1 MVLRARLRQPVH
13 FPDLSERRA
22 LKLAA
27 VVHYTARAHFELW
40 HRRVGGPDFQQ
51 FTGVFTPL
59 FFVDVEVT
67 DVPLN
72 PTTPLSVR
80 GETFL
85 AKTLT
90 ASGEV
95 DHIVRE
101 GDHHVLARA
110 DASSEVPVARTRLI
124 NVFTRYDPDPARR
137 RVTSLPPSL
146 GLGETPTRV
155 VELPAIESLVPLGRR
170 PDFAEA
176 DTRVWHY
183 GQTDANRH
191 VNGMEYLR
199 SMECYVADV
208 LGHAGHDLGR
218 LYFKRAR
225 ILYRKPCFRGEGY
238 RQVAW
243 FRGEAPLVVTGAF
256 HKAGDAATGHPAVVV
271 ELTLSQHEAAE

>member
-1 MVLRARLRQPVH
+1 MVLRARLREPVH

-27 VVHYTARAHFELW
+27 VVHYTSRAHFGLW
-40 HRRVGGPDFQQ
+40 HRRVGGPDFHQL
-51 FTGVFTPL
+51 TGVFTPL

-67 DVPLN
+67 DVPLD
-72 PTTPLSVR
+72 PMIPLSVR

-90 ASGEV
+90 SSGEV

-101 GDHHVLARA
+101 GDHRVLARA
-110 DASSEVPVARTRLI
+110 DGSSQVPVARARLI

-137 RVTSLPPSL
+137 RVTTLPPSL
-146 GLGETPTRV
+146 GLGEMPSRV
-155 VELPAIESLVPLGRR
+155 VELPAIDSLAPLGRR
-170 PDFAEA
+170 PDFAESG
-176 DTRVWHY
+176 TRVWHY

-199 SMECYVADV
+199 SMEGYVADV
-208 LGHAGHDLGR
+208 LQHAGHDLGR
-218 LYFKRAR
+218 LFFKRAR

-256 HKAGDAATGHPAVVV
+256 YKAGDSTTGRAAVVV